1 MHSSNNKGRWS
12 EWSSA
17 AIKTS
22 NEILQETRS
31 SNSSILFHGGSVGIR
46 AFLSC
51 LFFWCSI
58 YFIFVRDQKFTE
70 NLRSSAGDT
79 ISAESVRSSL
89 SSSET
94 SEYDISDNERGH
106 WSVSFIHSFFTV
118 IIAGYL
124 LVRLLFSLYFTIK
137 YYYLIRYSLILRI
150 ISFFFHSFF
159 RYIVLTIN
167 GGKEKTKVC
176 PYMLFSLVS
185 LLPIF

>member
-12 EWSSA
+12 ELDSWSSA

-79 ISAESVRSSL
+79 ISAESVRSS
-89 SSSET
+89 SSTSLQT

-124 LVRLLFSLYFTIK
+124 LVRLYYFPF
-137 YYYLIRYSLILRI
+137 
-150 ISFFFHSFF
+150 ISQ
-159 RYIVLTIN
+159 
-167 GGKEKTKVC
+167 
-176 PYMLFSLVS
+176 
-185 LLPIF
+185 